1 MDASALEEERAAV
14 LRERSEVE
22 RLRRTLLSTV
32 SHELRTPL
40 TLIRTSIGLLLD
52 GQAEERMDEAMRERL
67 LRNVKHS
74 AERMHRLVTDM
85 LDVARLE
92 SGYAELQVR
101 WLDMEQ
107 LVRSVAALMQ
117 PLITDRGQELAVE
130 VVDVSDNPPHAV
142 PSASPDATPG
152 MRVMGD
158 PNRLEQVLINLLSNA
173 SKFSPAGA
181 QVTLRVAPG
190 AEWVTVCV
198 ADNGTGIPPEGQR
211 HLFEQF
217 FVDRSRSRAGA
228 AGAGLGLPIVK
239 GLVEAHGG
247 RLWVESEVGVGSTF
261 CFALPVAGPPRAAR
275 AGSED
280 DPPEHDDS
288 GDFRDNPKDG
298 GGL

>member
-1 MDASALEEERAAV
+1 MVSRLSMHVDRAAAAGSEQESERAAIA
-14 LRERSEVE
+14 RERQELE
-22 RLRRTLLSTV
+22 RVREALLSTV

-52 GQAEERMDEAMRERL
+52 GQAEARMDEAMRERL

-74 AERMHRLVTDM
+74 ADRMHRLVTDM

-117 PLITDRGQELAVE
+117 RLITDRGQELGVE
-130 VVDVSDNPPHAV
+130 VLENPDLEPAAL
-142 PSASPDATPG
+142 PCADASGTPG

-181 QVTLRVAPG
+181 RVTVRVTPG
-190 AEWVTVCV
+190 AEWVTV
-198 ADNGTGIPPEGQR
+198 
-211 HLFEQF
+211 
-217 FVDRSRSRAGA
+217 
-228 AGAGLGLPIVK
+228 
-239 GLVEAHGG
+239 
-247 RLWVESEVGVGSTF
+247 
-261 CFALPVAGPPRAAR
+261 
-275 AGSED
+275 
-280 DPPEHDDS
+280 
-288 GDFRDNPKDG
+288 
-298 GGL
+298 